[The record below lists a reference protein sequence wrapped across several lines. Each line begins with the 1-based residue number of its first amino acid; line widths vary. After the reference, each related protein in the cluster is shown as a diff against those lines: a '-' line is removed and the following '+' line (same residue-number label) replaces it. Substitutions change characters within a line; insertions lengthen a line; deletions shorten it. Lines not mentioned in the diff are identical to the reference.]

1 MRTLG
6 DDMKT
11 SKLDGK
17 SYDVI
22 VCGGGAAGIA
32 AACGAAKTGASTL
45 LLERYGFCGGT
56 PALAMIPSLDAAKNC
71 RDTSVMV
78 VGGVARELLDELEEM
93 GGMATPDN
101 PPEALVFHP
110 DFMKIA
116 ADRVLKR
123 NSVEVLYYATVV
135 DVTLQANVIT
145 GVEAALRDGRAR
157 FRGKTVVD
165 ATGDADI
172 VFLAGAPW
180 RLDESLEALTY
191 HFRLG
196 DLSDHLNWRELEN
209 ACRRTMDAAFEKG
222 RIKRYGGPWVVRV
235 ADSEFSVNATRVFGS
250 PVDPVA
256 LTACEIQA
264 REDMLVIW
272 QILKEEI
279 PELRNSYIICGA
291 PQLHLRESRKV
302 IGEYVLEEKEVLGAA
317 RFPDAI
323 AVGAWPIDIHPTNG
337 FVGVHPHK
345 ENPPAP
351 YEIPY
356 RCLVPLE
363 VGGLLVAG
371 KPISST
377 HRAHGSTRQPGTSMA
392 TGHAAGVAAALSAQ
406 SGRTPRELDTNLVR
420 EKLLQQGAIINT
432 LDPEYQTQSQGGRP

>member
-1 MRTLG
+1 
-6 DDMKT
+6 MKT

-22 VCGGGAAGIA
+22 VCGAGAAGIA
-32 AACGAAKTGASTL
+32 AACGAAKTGAATL
-45 LLERYGFCGGT
+45 LVERYGFCGGT
-56 PALAMIPSLDAAKNC
+56 PVAAMIPSLDASRSC
-71 RDTSVMV
+71 QDTSVKV
-78 VGGVARELLDELEEM
+78 VGGIAQELLEELENM

-101 PPEALVFHP
+101 PPEALMFHP

-116 ADRVLKR
+116 ADRLLKR
-123 NSVEVLYYATVV
+123 HSVEVIYYATVV
-135 DVTLQANVIT
+135 DVAMQGRVIT

-165 ATGDADI
+165 ATGDAEI

-180 RLDESLEALTY
+180 QHDRSLEALTY

-196 DLSDHLNWRELEN
+196 NLSGSLNWRELEN
-209 ACRRTMDAAFEKG
+209 ACRRAVDAAFEKG
-222 RIKRYGGPWVVRV
+222 LIQRYGGPWVVRI
-235 ADSEFSVNATRVFGS
+235 ADSEFSVNATRVYGS
-250 PVDPVA
+250 PVDPVE
-256 LTACEIQA
+256 LTACEMQA

-272 QILKEEI
+272 RILRDGI
-279 PELRNSYIICGA
+279 PELRNSYILAGA
-291 PQLHLRESRKV
+291 TQLHLRESRKM

-323 AVGAWPIDIHPTNG
+323 AVGAWPIDIHPTDG

-345 ENPPAP
+345 ENPPPP

-363 VGGLLVAG
+363 VEGLLVAG

-377 HRAHGSTRQPGTSMA
+377 HRAHGSTRVPGTSMA
-392 TGHAAGVAAALSAQ
+392 TGHAAGVAAALAAKL
-406 SGRTPRELDTNLVR
+406 GCTPRELDVVLLR
-420 EKLLQQGAIINT
+420 EELLRQGAITNA
-432 LDPEYQTQSQGGRP
+432 LDRACRIQTGGDHS